1 LPQILLD
8 GEKIKRNYN
17 KLITTS
23 PTSGKRPPPT
33 TGKEK
38 TTVKERKKQE
48 ARQAGLRKQLV
59 EQQLEENQ
67 KTVYCIE

>member
-23 PTSGKRPPPT
+23 PTSGKQRPT